1 MPTASRAPTSV
12 AAHIAPV
19 RDGVLV
25 VRLMGL
31 ITAASLRQIKADVM
45 ATMTPDARALIL
57 DYTGAA
63 VVIDGAALDAV
74 MLDGAAGGAAA
85 MPAAMLVQ
93 SACIDLFVGHA
104 RRMVAARHVRRVFV
118 EPGHAL
124 AWARHQALQSA
135 G

>member
-74 MLDGAAGGAAA
+74 MLDGAAA